1 MLTGK
6 YHQCSRPAVDSYRL
20 FSLVNATL
28 IGGPSLCTHTTPG
41 ARSPMERVYCKGS
54 VVRQISLTHRTAYR
68 IEFGHL
74 RVLHE
79 RGLPF
84 RQWWTS
90 AICSTDSGLASATAL
105 IHERILPSMMRS
117 SDSCLC
123 PDFTATL
130 LIGYYGVQMR
140 GGSEEY
146 CPSRVRLSD
155 VRDGTTLAGIL
166 HKQGRRPKA

>member
-1 MLTGK
+1 MVDQRYLLHGL
-6 YHQCSRPAVDSYRL
+6 RPR
-20 FSLVNATL
+20 
-28 IGGPSLCTHTTPG
+28 ICH
-41 ARSPMERVYCKGS
+41 S
-54 VVRQISLTHRTAYR
+54 VV
-68 IEFGHL
+68 L
-74 RVLHE
+74 R
-79 RGLPF
+79 
-84 RQWWTS
+84 
-90 AICSTDSGLASATAL
+90 AN
-105 IHERILPSMMRS
+105 LPSAMRS
-117 SDSCLC
+117 GDSCLR